1 LIGVKGVR
9 QPPRNFGPGRL
20 LRFRAPGGLAVM
32 PTLLGEMLG
41 RRPDHRFGASAALG
55 RAFTFLGACPAV
67 HLGGTTVT
75 TE

>member
-20 LRFRAPGGLAVM
+20 LRSRAPGGLVAM
-32 PTLLGEMLG
+32 PTLLGEMLR
-41 RRPDHRFGASAALG
+41 RRPDHRFGTSVTLG

-67 HLGGTTVT
+67 HLGGTMVT